1 MASEHVSLFIFVAV
15 MMAYPVAVSKES
27 ACNTGD
33 LGSISGLGRF
43 PGEGN
48 GNPLQYS
55 YLNRETWRDIVHGVT
70 RFKHNLTTKPP
81 PMSKRQIFEKS
92 LNIN

>member
-1 MASEHVSLFIFVAV
+1 MASEHVSLFIFVATMV
-15 MMAYPVAVSKES
+15 ASPVAVGKES

-33 LGSISGLGRF
+33 PGLIPGLGRF

-48 GNPLQYS
+48 GNPLHYS
-55 YLNRETWRDIVHGVT
+55 YLDRETWRDIVHGVA
-70 RFKHNLTTKPP
+70 RVRHDLATKLP